1 MVVVD
6 GGNHIAAYPAV
17 VLRTDMP
24 ARQVR
29 PLGLLRWTKISAG
42 PAVVR
47 YCAFS
52 CIRSRCGEW
61 HAWKL
66 YFAAWTGQ
74 RGYCQVGPGDFG
86 TMSGAALKEADG
98 FWKTMRRLQWHLFD
112 RSAPPPLRELPP
124 LDSAT
129 IPPTLIVNT
138 HSSRSISEDSV
149 REGQL
154 WRELCRGQVRRGE
167 NADLTRRF
175 SFSLTS
181 CQQA

>member
-1 MVVVD
+1 
-6 GGNHIAAYPAV
+6 
-17 VLRTDMP
+17 
-24 ARQVR
+24 
-29 PLGLLRWTKISAG
+29 
-42 PAVVR
+42 
-47 YCAFS
+47 
-52 CIRSRCGEW
+52 
-61 HAWKL
+61 
-66 YFAAWTGQ
+66 
-74 RGYCQVGPGDFG
+74 
-86 TMSGAALKEADG
+86 MSGAALQKVDG

-181 CQQA
+181 LQQA

>member
-66 YFAAWTGQ
+66 YFAA
-74 RGYCQVGPGDFG
+74 
-86 TMSGAALKEADG
+86 
-98 FWKTMRRLQWHLFD
+98 
-112 RSAPPPLRELPP
+112 
-124 LDSAT
+124 
-129 IPPTLIVNT
+129 
-138 HSSRSISEDSV
+138 
-149 REGQL
+149 
-154 WRELCRGQVRRGE
+154 
-167 NADLTRRF
+167 
-175 SFSLTS
+175 
-181 CQQA
+181 